1 MKKNKFISCGIVLAL
16 IVLMITIVGIET
28 KATHDAYLAKKHQ
41 ESTNFAKQ
49 TAKNEHLKKVTT
61 QMEYKSA
68 LASVFAREEKERKA
82 AELAAKK
89 AEEERL
95 AQEAAAAARR
105 QRQASVAYTA
115 SAQVQPTSGGYTDPS
130 GLRQSGVLRYNGTK
144 WTWYTQRILPGQ
156 GLNIPGRHLDE
167 NGLVCDGDGNVV
179 LASSTSNR
187 GQVVDTPFGKQ
198 GKVYDAG
205 NGGSSWY
212 DVYTDW

>member
-28 KATHDAYLAKKHQ
+28 KVTHDAYLAKKYQ

-49 TAKNEHLKKVTT
+49 TAKNEHLKKVTA

-130 GLRQSGVLRYNGTK
+130 GLRQAGVLRQNGAK
-144 WTWYTQRILPGQ
+144 WTWYSQRILPGQ
-156 GLNIPGRHLDE
+156 GLKIPGRHVDE

-205 NGGSSWY
+205 NGGSGWY

>member
-1 MKKNKFISCGIVLAL
+1 
-16 IVLMITIVGIET
+16 
-28 KATHDAYLAKKHQ
+28 
-41 ESTNFAKQ
+41 
-49 TAKNEHLKKVTT
+49 
-61 QMEYKSA
+61 MEYKSA
-68 LASVFAREEKERKA
+68 LATVLTKEEKERKA

-105 QRQASVAYTA
+105 QRQTNVAYTA
-115 SAQVQPTSGGYTDPS
+115 PAQTQQVAANYTDPS

-205 NGGSSWY
+205 NGGSGWY

>member
-1 MKKNKFISCGIVLAL
+1 MKKRKNKIISCGIVLAL
-16 IVLMITIVGIET
+16 IVLMISIVHIES
-28 KATHDAYLAKKHQ
+28 KAAYDAYLAKQHKQSVKFAQ
-41 ESTNFAKQ
+41 E
-49 TAKNEHLKKVTT
+49 
-61 QMEYKSA
+61 QMENMT
-68 LASVFAREEKERKA
+68 ARAEANRKEFQA
-82 AELAAKK
+82 AVAKK
-89 AEEERL
+89 EAEEEAARIAAEEEAKRL
-95 AQEAAAAARR
+95 AEEQAALAAQQKKAVQYNSTQYAAAA
-105 QRQASVAYTA
+105 SSTD
-115 SAQVQPTSGGYTDPS
+115 STGYTDPS
-130 GLRQSGVLRYNGTK
+130 GLRQAGVLHNNGSK